1 MRDYDDDD
9 DDNTKG
15 GGKGKGGKEAS
26 VLFSSASSKRRERLA
41 RRLMTGSL
49 VLKKNNAEEKEDLE
63 ETRTSWNALRL
74 RRVRVP
80 TSALF
85 DAAPDESFEE
95 EEGENNI
102 CLSAADEGGLVSGCA
117 IKIDARNGVILD
129 VWRESDDGND
139 DACYGGEKEKEEDEL
154 VVDCEI
160 CLLVPCF
167 LDAHTHLIK
176 THTVER
182 CRNPTGSIPDALG
195 CELAD
200 QPRWMDVQDE
210 RTMKTDFERR
220 FDFAVRSAL
229 YYGAIGIRTHL
240 DGTNNL
246 ENKILRDK
254 VFEVFSRKRNELLE
268 TRGVYLQGVCNLF
281 LPLWSEPGIADEF
294 AKVAAANNDNE
305 GGDSVLLGAYC
316 GVVGRG
322 ETNNDQARK
331 HFRNLF
337 SYANKYAM
345 NIDVHIDETN
355 DPNCCA
361 VLSCLEAFLNDDDG
375 NLSAFK
381 NIRSLSLSH
390 VCSLS
395 LQSKATIDRVIELAK
410 KIDEKT
416 STRVSF
422 IVNPLTNLGLQDRRG
437 TTDGVGVLIDKNIPH
452 TPRWRG
458 IAPIQELESA
468 GINVCTGTDNVR
480 DYWNPYADY
489 DGIATLKATFEV
501 AQLNTV
507 PNEGYWTKL
516 IAANAAK
523 AMFTKLPAPKIG
535 LIRKGYRADFILLPQ
550 ARSFYELFSRPS
562 QHERIV
568 FRKGRPTLD
577 AVLPDFSELDET
589 VAVRTDAA
597 PFLDDDVEI
606 KRGATSLA
614 SSFSKRSRE
623 EEAEV

>member
-1 MRDYDDDD
+1 
-9 DDNTKG
+9 
-15 GGKGKGGKEAS
+15 
-26 VLFSSASSKRRERLA
+26 
-41 RRLMTGSL
+41 
-49 VLKKNNAEEKEDLE
+49 
-63 ETRTSWNALRL
+63 
-74 RRVRVP
+74 
-80 TSALF
+80 
-85 DAAPDESFEE
+85 
-95 EEGENNI
+95 
-102 CLSAADEGGLVSGCA
+102 
-117 IKIDARNGVILD
+117 
-129 VWRESDDGND
+129 
-139 DACYGGEKEKEEDEL
+139 
-154 VVDCEI
+154 
-160 CLLVPCF
+160 
-167 LDAHTHLIK
+167 
-176 THTVER
+176 
-182 CRNPTGSIPDALG
+182 
-195 CELAD
+195 
-200 QPRWMDVQDE
+200 
-210 RTMKTDFERR
+210 
-220 FDFAVRSAL
+220 
-229 YYGAIGIRTHL
+229 
-240 DGTNNL
+240 
-246 ENKILRDK
+246 
-254 VFEVFSRKRNELLE
+254 
-268 TRGVYLQGVCNLF
+268 VYLQGVCNLF

-322 ETNNDQARK
+322 ETNNDEARK

-375 NLSAFK
+375 NLGAFK

-516 IAANAAK
+516 IAANSAK

-577 AVLPDFSELDET
+577 CVLPDFSELDET

-614 SSFSKRSRE
+614 SSFSKRKNRE
-623 EEAEV
+623 EDAEV

>member
-154 VVDCEI
+154 VVDCEN

-589 VAVRTDAA
+589 VAVRTDAT

>member
-15 GGKGKGGKEAS
+15 GGKEAS

-154 VVDCEI
+154 VVDCEN

>member
-139 DACYGGEKEKEEDEL
+139 DACYGGEKEKEEDKL
-154 VVDCEI
+154 VVDCEN
-160 CLLVPCF
+160 CLLIPCF

>member
-154 VVDCEI
+154 VVDCEN

-523 AMFTKLPAPKIG
+523 AMFTKLPVPKIG

>member
-154 VVDCEI
+154 VVDCEN

-220 FDFAVRSAL
+220 FDFGVRSAL

>member
-1 MRDYDDDD
+1 MRDYYYYDDDD
-9 DDNTKG
+9 DTTTKG
-15 GGKGKGGKEAS
+15 GGKGGGIEAS
-26 VLFSSASSKRRERLA
+26 ALFTSLSSKRRERIA
-41 RRLMTGSL
+41 SRLMTGSL
-49 VLKKNNAEEKEDLE
+49 SLKKNTINAEEKKEDLE
-63 ETRTSWNALRL
+63 ETRTNVLRL

-85 DAAPDESFEE
+85 DATNDESFGEE
-95 EEGENNI
+95 EEENNI
-102 CLSAADEGGLVSGCA
+102 CLSAANEGGLVSGCA
-117 IKIDARNGVILD
+117 IKIDARNGDILD
-129 VWRESDDGND
+129 VWRESEDDG
-139 DACYGGEKEKEEDEL
+139 GKEKEKEKDEL
-154 VVDCEI
+154 VVDCEN

-254 VFEVFSRKRNELLE
+254 VFEVFARKRNELLE

-322 ETNNDQARK
+322 ETNNDEARK

-375 NLSAFK
+375 NLSTFK

-437 TTDGVGVLIDKNIPH
+437 TTDGVGVLVDKNIPH

-489 DGIATLKATFEV
+489 DGIATLKAMFEV

-516 IAANAAK
+516 IAANSAK

-577 AVLPDFSELDET
+577 CVLPDFSELDET

-614 SSFSKRSRE
+614 SSFSKRKNRE
-623 EEAEV
+623 EDAEV

>member
-1 MRDYDDDD
+1 MMMIILREEE
-9 DDNTKG
+9 
-15 GGKGKGGKEAS
+15 KEKEEKKPPCFFPLHRQNGENAS
-26 VLFSSASSKRRERLA
+26 

-154 VVDCEI
+154 VVDCEN

-322 ETNNDQARK
+322 ETNNNQARK

-361 VLSCLEAFLNDDDG
+361 VLSCLEACLNDDDG

-381 NIRSLSLSH
+381 NIRSLSLSTA
-390 VCSLS
+390 CFFYSCENACNLS
-395 LQSKATIDRVIELAK
+395 RK
-410 KIDEKT
+410 
-416 STRVSF
+416 STRMHEFDVLAPS
-422 IVNPLTNLGLQDRRG
+422 DREWSRQR
-437 TTDGVGVLIDKNIPH
+437 DESLIDILTEFCPCLVFYPLYKEREKNVK
-452 TPRWRG
+452 
-458 IAPIQELESA
+458 ESA
-468 GINVCTGTDNVR
+468 KHQK
-480 DYWNPYADY
+480 
-489 DGIATLKATFEV
+489 LSFKQQEH
-501 AQLNTV
+501 
-507 PNEGYWTKL
+507 EG
-516 IAANAAK
+516 
-523 AMFTKLPAPKIG
+523 
-535 LIRKGYRADFILLPQ
+535 
-550 ARSFYELFSRPS
+550 
-562 QHERIV
+562 
-568 FRKGRPTLD
+568 
-577 AVLPDFSELDET
+577 
-589 VAVRTDAA
+589 
-597 PFLDDDVEI
+597 
-606 KRGATSLA
+606 
-614 SSFSKRSRE
+614 
-623 EEAEV
+623 

>member
-1 MRDYDDDD
+1 MREDYGDDDD
-9 DDNTKG
+9 DDTTKG
-15 GGKGKGGKEAS
+15 GRGKEAS
-26 VLFSSASSKRRERLA
+26 VFFTSLSSKRRERIA
-41 RRLMTGSL
+41 SRLMTGGSL
-49 VLKKNNAEEKEDLE
+49 SLKKNTNNADDEEEDLE
-63 ETRTSWNALRL
+63 ETLRTNVLRL

-85 DAAPDESFEE
+85 DAANNESFEDE
-95 EEGENNI
+95 EEGESNI
-102 CLSAADEGGLVSGCA
+102 RWSAANEGGLVSGCA

-129 VWRESDDGND
+129 VWRESEDDG
-139 DACYGGEKEKEEDEL
+139 GKEKEEEKDEL
-154 VVDCEI
+154 VADCEN

-254 VFEVFSRKRNELLE
+254 VFEVFARKRNELLE

-322 ETNNDQARK
+322 ETNNDEARK

-361 VLSCLEAFLNDDDG
+361 VLSCLEAFLNDVDG
-375 NLSAFK
+375 NLGAFK

-437 TTDGVGVLIDKNIPH
+437 TTDGVGVLIE
-452 TPRWRG
+452 TGLRRG
-458 IAPIQELESA
+458 IL
-468 GINVCTGTDNVR
+468 
-480 DYWNPYADY
+480 
-489 DGIATLKATFEV
+489 
-501 AQLNTV
+501 
-507 PNEGYWTKL
+507 
-516 IAANAAK
+516 
-523 AMFTKLPAPKIG
+523 
-535 LIRKGYRADFILLPQ
+535 
-550 ARSFYELFSRPS
+550 
-562 QHERIV
+562 
-568 FRKGRPTLD
+568 
-577 AVLPDFSELDET
+577 
-589 VAVRTDAA
+589 
-597 PFLDDDVEI
+597 
-606 KRGATSLA
+606 
-614 SSFSKRSRE
+614 
-623 EEAEV
+623 